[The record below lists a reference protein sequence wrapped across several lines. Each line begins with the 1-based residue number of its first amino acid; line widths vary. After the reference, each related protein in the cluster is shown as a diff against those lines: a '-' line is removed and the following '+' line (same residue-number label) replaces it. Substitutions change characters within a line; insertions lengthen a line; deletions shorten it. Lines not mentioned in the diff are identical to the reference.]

1 MGVSK
6 HGHVAVLTN
15 YREDIPADAVG
26 TCSRGLIVR
35 NWLTLPPGQRHCTEK
50 FIEDMI
56 SSSAARNA
64 GGFSLVCGKIHE
76 PLAVMSNRVSQAD
89 GITWVAKQQGETI
102 GLSNTAFDDRSWKK
116 ILLGEKLMKEA
127 IEKHVKAKEGED
139 ELIQRLLR
147 VLSTDTLPRLKD
159 GASLETYI
167 PLLRESIFVPV
178 IGAKDEDEKTAEEV
192 ARGKVGVMANGS
204 TPPDQTVYMSGLY
217 GTQKQTVI
225 LVDKNRRVKYFER
238 TLYDNDAKP
247 IPIPKG
253 DRSFEFVVEK

>member
-1 MGVSK
+1 
-6 HGHVAVLTN
+6 
-15 YREDIPADAVG
+15 
-26 TCSRGLIVR
+26 
-35 NWLTLPPGQRHCTEK
+35 
-50 FIEDMI
+50 
-56 SSSAARNA
+56 
-64 GGFSLVCGKIHE
+64 
-76 PLAVMSNRVSQAD
+76 
-89 GITWVAKQQGETI
+89 
-102 GLSNTAFDDRSWKK
+102 
-116 ILLGEKLMKEA
+116 
-127 IEKHVKAKEGED
+127 
-139 ELIQRLLR
+139 
-147 VLSTDTLPRLKD
+147 LKD